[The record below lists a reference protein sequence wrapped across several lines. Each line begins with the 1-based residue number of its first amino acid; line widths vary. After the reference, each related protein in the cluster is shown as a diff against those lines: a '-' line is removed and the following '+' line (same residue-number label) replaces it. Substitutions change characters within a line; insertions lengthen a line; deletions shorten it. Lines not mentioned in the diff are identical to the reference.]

1 MKIEQP
7 YELVLFGGLGDL
19 ALRKLFPALYLLE
32 LDKRL
37 PEGRIIAIGR
47 KAITL
52 DAVIATI
59 KSAVFR
65 HVQDCYQ
72 EDECWQRFAERL
84 SYVCLDAQ
92 KPETYQ
98 ALVSE
103 LDESCP
109 NRLFYLATASFLYSD
124 IVANLHVSELIQ
136 TSSKVILEKPIGH
149 DLASAKAIN
158 ASVAEY
164 FDEIQIYR
172 IDHYLG
178 KETVQNLMVLRF
190 ANFIFESQWNQ
201 KYIDHIQISISE
213 SLGVEKRAGFY
224 EQVGAF
230 RDMMQNHLLQLLCI
244 VAMEP
249 PAKMEPDAVR
259 DEKVKVIK
267 ALRPITGQDIFNKVI
282 RGQYNQGFSDGR
294 PVPSYRQEEG
304 VDGQSQTETFVAM
317 KVEIENWRWAGV
329 PFYLRTGKRLAE
341 RACEI
346 VVQFKEIPHS
356 IFPMQHKKTMA
367 NKLIFRLQPD
377 EGIRLQLCEK
387 KIGSGMNVR
396 PMTLSL
402 NPDNPSQDFMKSQ
415 GDGYET
421 KSHEAKGSESKSKSV
436 RVPEAYERLLFD
448 ALASNPTLFLRDD
461 ELMEAWDW
469 VDPIIAAWQES
480 EDAPE
485 PYTAGTWGPAEST
498 LLLAKDGRLW
508 NENN

>member
-1 MKIEQP
+1 MQIEQP
-7 YELVLFGGLGDL
+7 FELVLFGGLGDL

-32 LDKRL
+32 SDNRL
-37 PEGRIIAIGR
+37 PKGRIIAIGR
-47 KAITL
+47 SEVAQAELLK
-52 DAVIATI
+52 TI
-59 KSAVFR
+59 KQAVK
-65 HVQDCYQ
+65 VQDEDVWQKFQQRLTYVSIDVYQ
-72 EDECWQRFAERL
+72 SDDF
-84 SYVCLDAQ
+84 
-92 KPETYQ
+92 KN
-98 ALVSE
+98 LVSE
-103 LDESCP
+103 LEPTCP
-109 NRLFYLATASFLYSD
+109 NRLFYLATASSLYAE
-124 IVANLHVSELIQ
+124 IVKNLHANQLIHAP
-136 TSSKVILEKPIGH
+136 SKVVLEKPIGH
-149 DLASAKAIN
+149 DLTSAKAIN
-158 ASVAEY
+158 KAVAEY
-164 FDEIQIYR
+164 FDESQIYR

-190 ANFIFESQWNQ
+190 ANSIFESQWNQ

-249 PAKMEPDAVR
+249 PSKMEPDEVR

-267 ALRPITGQDIFNKVI
+267 ALRAIEGKDIHDKVI
-282 RGQYNQGFSDGR
+282 RGQYGEGVSEGR
-294 PVPSYRQEEG
+294 PVPRYRDEDG
-304 VDGQSQTETFVAM
+304 VNNQSQTETFVAM

-356 IFPMQHKKTMA
+356 IFDMQHKETMA

-387 KIGSGMNVR
+387 KLGGGMNVR

-402 NPDNPSQDFMKSQ
+402 NPDNPSQVGASQYAGAKKSERDFENKM
-415 GDGYET
+415 T
-421 KSHEAKGSESKSKSV
+421 

-461 ELMEAWDW
+461 ELMQAWRW
-469 VDPIIAAWQES
+469 VDPILAAWQES
-480 EDAPE
+480 ESAPE
-485 PYTAGTWGPAEST
+485 PYTSGTWGPAAAT

-508 NENN
+508 NENNE

>member
-1 MKIEQP
+1 MQIEQP
-7 YELVLFGGLGDL
+7 FELVIFGGLGDL

-37 PEGRIIAIGR
+37 PQGRILIVGR
-47 KAITL
+47 KDL
-52 DAVIATI
+52 DLKAVLA
-59 KSAVFR
+59 KVKQAVFS
-65 HVQDCYQ
+65 HVSPFYQ
-72 EDECWQRFAERL
+72 NDASWQRLAERL
-84 SYVCLDAQ
+84 SYVQIDVQ
-92 KPETYQ
+92 KPENYR

-103 LDESCP
+103 LESDCL
-109 NRLFYLATASFLYSD
+109 NRLFYLATASFLYPY
-124 IVANLHVSELIQ
+124 IAANLQLNYLIHQ
-136 TSSKVILEKPIGH
+136 SSKVVLEKPIGH
-149 DLASAKAIN
+149 NLESAKAIN
-158 ASVAEY
+158 KAVAEY
-164 FDEIQIYR
+164 FSEEQIYR

-190 ANFIFESQWNQ
+190 ANSIFESQWNQ
-201 KYIDHIQISISE
+201 QYIDHIQISISE

-267 ALRPITGQDIFNKVI
+267 ALRPIEGSDIHNKVI
-282 RGQYNQGFSDGR
+282 RGQYGKGVSEGQ
-294 PVPSYRQEEG
+294 PVPRYRDEEG
-304 VDGQSQTETFVAM
+304 VDKQSQTETFVAM
-317 KVEIENWRWAGV
+317 KVEIDNWRWAGV

-356 IFPMQHKKTMA
+356 IFSMQHKETMA

-387 KIGSGMNVR
+387 KLGSGMNVR

-402 NPDNPSQDFMKSQ
+402 NPENPSQVSINSQ
-415 GDGYET
+415 QLDV
-421 KSHEAKGSESKSKSV
+421 EANNNRV

-448 ALASNPTLFLRDD
+448 VLASNATLFLRDD
-461 ELMEAWDW
+461 ELMQAWNW
-469 VDPIIAAWQES
+469 VDPILAAWQES
-480 EDAPE
+480 DSIPE
-485 PYTAGTWGPAEST
+485 PYTAGTWGPAAST

-508 NENN
+508 NESN

>member
-1 MKIEQP
+1 MQIEQP

-37 PEGRIIAIGR
+37 PQGRIIAIGR
-47 KAITL
+47 KAL
-52 DAVIATI
+52 KLEAVIATV
-59 KSAVFR
+59 KKAVFS
-65 HVQDCYQ
+65 HVQSSHQ

-84 SYVCLDAQ
+84 NYVCLDAQ
-92 KPETYQ
+92 QPGAYQ
-98 ALVSE
+98 ALASDLE
-103 LDESCP
+103 ESCP
-109 NRLFYLATASFLYSD
+109 NRLFYLATASSLYAD
-124 IVANLHVSELIQ
+124 IVSNLHANQLIQ

-149 DLASAKAIN
+149 DLASAKEIN
-158 ASVAEY
+158 KSVAEY
-164 FDEIQIYR
+164 FDEAQIYR

-267 ALRPITGQDIFNKVI
+267 ALRPIEGQDIQDKVV
-282 RGQYNQGFSDGR
+282 RGQYNQGVSEGK
-294 PVPSYRQEEG
+294 PVPKYRDEDG
-304 VDGQSQTETFVAM
+304 VDENSQTETFVAM

-356 IFPMQHKKTMA
+356 IFSLQDKKTMA

-387 KIGSGMNVR
+387 KVGSGMKIR

-402 NPDNPSQDFMKSQ
+402 NPDDQSSDIMRSHQ
-415 GDGYET
+415 GN
-421 KSHEAKGSESKSKSV
+421 ESKNVEATKRAV

-469 VDPIIAAWQES
+469 VDPILAAWQES
-480 EDAPE
+480 ESAPE
-485 PYTAGTWGPAEST
+485 PYTAGTWGPAAAT

>member
-1 MKIEQP
+1 MQIEHP
-7 YELVLFGGLGDL
+7 FELVIFGGLGDL

-37 PEGRIIAIGR
+37 PQGKIIAVGR
-47 KAITL
+47 RSL
-52 DAVIATI
+52 DIETVIS
-59 KSAVFR
+59 KVKQAVFNY
-65 HVQDCYQ
+65 VDSPYQD
-72 EDECWQRFAERL
+72 EACWQSFTARL
-84 SYVCLDAQ
+84 SYVCLDVQ
-92 KPETYQ
+92 QPEAYQ
-98 ALVSE
+98 SLV
-103 LDESCP
+103 DEVEDSCP
-109 NRLFYLATASFLYSD
+109 NRLFYLATASFLYAD
-124 IVANLHVSELIQ
+124 IVAHLHGSQLIQ
-136 TSSKVILEKPIGH
+136 VSSKVVLEKPIGH
-149 DLASAKAIN
+149 DLASAKDIN
-158 ASVAEY
+158 QSVAEY
-164 FDEIQIYR
+164 FDESQIYR

-190 ANFIFESQWNQ
+190 ANSIFESQWNQ
-201 KYIDHIQISISE
+201 QFIDHIQISISE

-267 ALRPITGQDIFNKVI
+267 ALRPIEGKDILDKVI
-282 RGQYNQGFSDGR
+282 RGQYGQGVSEGK
-294 PVPSYRQEEG
+294 PVPSYREEEG
-304 VDGQSQTETFVAM
+304 VDSQSQTETFVAM

-329 PFYLRTGKRLAE
+329 PFYLRTGKRLGE

-346 VVQFKEIPHS
+346 MVQFKEIPHS
-356 IFPMQHKKTMA
+356 IFSIQHKETMA

-387 KIGSGMNVR
+387 KLGSGMNVR

-402 NPDNPSQDFMKSQ
+402 NPDNPSQDFMKTQSSSFER
-415 GDGYET
+415 GN
-421 KSHEAKGSESKSKSV
+421 KSI

-448 ALASNPTLFLRDD
+448 ALAGNPTLFLRDD
-461 ELMEAWDW
+461 ELMQAWDW
-469 VDPIIAAWQES
+469 VDPILAAWQES
-480 EDAPE
+480 ESAPE
-485 PYTAGTWGPAEST
+485 PYTAGSWGPAAAT

-508 NENN
+508 NENNLY

>member
-1 MKIEQP
+1 MQIEHP
-7 YELVLFGGLGDL
+7 FELVIFGGLGDL
-19 ALRKLFPALYLLE
+19 ALRKLFPALYFLE

-37 PEGRIIAIGR
+37 PEGRILVIGR
-47 KAITL
+47 
-52 DAVIATI
+52 AVIDQEQVVTKI
-59 KSAVFR
+59 KQAIFDQIGINHQCDAS
-65 HVQDCYQ
+65 
-72 EDECWQRFAERL
+72 WLRL
-84 SYVCLDAQ
+84 EARLNYVCLDVQQVDA
-92 KPETYQ
+92 YQ
-98 ALVSE
+98 NLSNE
-103 LDESCP
+103 LDSDCP
-109 NRLFYLATASFLYSD
+109 NRLFYLATASSLYAD
-124 IVANLHVSELIQ
+124 IVFNLHANALIQ
-136 TSSKVILEKPIGH
+136 PSSKVILEKPIGH
-149 DLASAKAIN
+149 DLASAKEIN
-158 ASVAEY
+158 KSVAEY
-164 FDEIQIYR
+164 FDETQIYR

-267 ALRPITGQDIFNKVI
+267 ALRPIEGQDILDKVI
-282 RGQYNQGFSDGR
+282 RGQYNKGVSEGN
-294 PVPSYRQEEG
+294 PVPKYRDEEG
-304 VDGQSQTETFVAM
+304 VDEHSQTETFVAM

-356 IFPMQHKKTMA
+356 IFSLQDKKTMA

-387 KIGSGMNVR
+387 KVGSGMKVR

-402 NPDNPSQDFMKSQ
+402 NPDDQSQDFMRSTESKS
-415 GDGYET
+415 G
-421 KSHEAKGSESKSKSV
+421 ESKSKAL

-469 VDPIIAAWQES
+469 VDPILAAWQES
-480 EDAPE
+480 ESAPE
-485 PYTAGTWGPAEST
+485 SYTAGTWGPAAAT